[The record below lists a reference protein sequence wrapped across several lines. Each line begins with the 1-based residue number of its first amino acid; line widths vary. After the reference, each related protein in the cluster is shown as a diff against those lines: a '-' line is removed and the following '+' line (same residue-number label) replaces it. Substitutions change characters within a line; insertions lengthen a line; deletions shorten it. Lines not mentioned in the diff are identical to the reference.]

1 MLDRAE
7 LIAQSHH
14 RQPNPILV
22 HAAIVLPAPTTSEV
36 DVVSRHHVRVIT
48 YRTDLDGI
56 TADQLVGF
64 FEGWP
69 SPPSPAALLEMLSHS
84 AHVVLA
90 VDDGA
95 VIGFINALSDGHL
108 AAYIPLLE
116 VRATHRGAGV
126 GSALVRRML
135 DLLADLYMTDLV
147 CDERLASFYERLGLT
162 RLVGMARR
170 NRAAPVLGSGG

>member
-95 VIGFINALSDGHL
+95 VIGFINALSMGTWPRTSRCSRCAPRTAGPAS
-108 AAYIPLLE
+108 AA
-116 VRATHRGAGV
+116 HW
-126 GSALVRRML
+126 SA
-135 DLLADLYMTDLV
+135 ACST
-147 CDERLASFYERLGLT
+147 S
-162 RLVGMARR
+162 
-170 NRAAPVLGSGG
+170 